1 MIYGSITNCTVVG
14 HGVRSEWECRLGY
27 QIISENT
34 ATNTREIKLQLEA
47 RTIHSKYTAVGNQLT
62 PTIDGVPL
70 NPIGMNFSTSN
81 VNVWQVLGTRTI
93 TITGAFNGIKTGSFT
108 TNLTGDWGLKSG
120 SASVTINLANL
131 HTPPVVTKVTMQETN
146 SSLNSYSG
154 IVQFLSSKT
163 ITFTT
168 TTYDNATISSY
179 QVYHNGVLI
188 GSSTTNGMTIDFDK
202 VGTLITFPMNNKTYC
217 TLRFVVIDSYGTSGY
232 LESQYEVIPYVKP
245 NLVQTSSSVKRNGQL
260 SGKVKLNLVGS
271 FYNQKVNNVANTIKL
286 EFTYWKKGETEPS
299 TYYTIP
305 FTLNGNSLNIS
316 NWSVAI
322 NNQEI
327 TDIDKNYAYNFKI
340 RATDKFNKQ
349 SEITLLCPVG
359 EYVWAEYKD
368 RVDFNDISVKNQNPF
383 LYSTK
388 ETRIGSLEDG
398 TSIYRRIYE
407 GTISSAD
414 KEILESNIINM
425 DVLDFS
431 KGKVNN
437 QSGTQLGLGY
447 NREGYGSQLYLYNN
461 ELTLAH
467 TSDIVGKYRI
477 ILDYAKTRGYL
488 VKGNSK
494 QETTT
499 GKNLARIDNTNI
511 SDTGYTLNSTD
522 GLIQITTTKKA
533 NSFDLCKGTRTG
545 AYLPTYA
552 NANDYKLTT
561 ANQGTYKISI
571 SSIDANIT
579 GTANQLVSIFTNQRQ
594 IQPYITKDGVFSGTT
609 SFTLAANEYVKSIY
623 LWTNETTTI
632 TKLNFKIQ
640 LENGSTAT
648 EWEKFTYGASP
659 NPQYPQNIEVV
670 ENVEIANLDGN
681 YFDIS
686 KVITNIYVTNN
697 NNGTLTIN
705 IPSDSTA
712 YFAAKPNTLKDYC
725 PNLKVGDTVY
735 LNATSTGTHKRIY
748 LLTSQY
754 LWNFGSARTITQD
767 DLNSSVYWYA
777 SGLNTTATISNI
789 MISKENDG
797 IYKPYQQ
804 MKATIDLKGNCL
816 CKLND
821 IQDYL
826 LIHKNKYWLVKN
838 VSRGVIS
845 LTSTYGT
852 DSLMWY
858 FFKKPND
865 SIDLG
870 VYTTHGVSEVGL
882 SDTTKPIYFGG
893 HGNTSLYAIVYN
905 KSKTGTI
912 PTIEEL
918 KALVDG
924 KYFYYQLA
932 QPQLIDLGELPEEIK
947 VDENVQLISNLDTT
961 IEITDNFDFDT
972 YKKY

>member
-70 NPIGMNFSTSN
+70 NTIGMNFSTSN

-131 HTPPVVTKVTMQETN
+131 HTSPVVTKVTMQEKN
-146 SSLNSYSG
+146 SLVNSYAG

-168 TTYDNATISSY
+168 TTYENATISSY

-260 SGKVKLNLVGS
+260 TGKVKLNLVGS

-286 EFTYWKKGETEPS
+286 EFTYWKKGEIEHS

-305 FTLNGNSLNIS
+305 FILNGNSLNIS

-322 NNQEI
+322 NNQEV

-359 EYVWAEYKD
+359 EYLWAEFKD
-368 RVDFNDISVKNQNPF
+368 RVDFKDITVKNQNPF

-398 TSIYRRIYE
+398 TSIYRKIYE
-407 GTISSAD
+407 GTISSTD
-414 KEILESNIINM
+414 KEILQSNIINM

-447 NREGYGSQLYLYNN
+447 NMEGYGSQLYLYNN

-488 VKGNSK
+488 VKGNSY
-494 QETTT
+494 QETTK
-499 GKNLARIDNTNI
+499 GYQVLNLPDKTTTNY
-511 SDTGYTLNSTD
+511 G
-522 GLIQITTTKKA
+522 ITTT
-533 NSFDLCKGTRTG
+533 
-545 AYLPTYA
+545 
-552 NANDYKLTT
+552 
-561 ANQGTYKISI
+561 
-571 SSIDANIT
+571 
-579 GTANQLVSIFTNQRQ
+579 
-594 IQPYITKDGVFSGTT
+594 TKDGIITLNGTFTETQAKGVYIVGSNLPNFKAGETYTLKVYGLTNTKVYVQMNYYNGTT
-609 SFTLAANEYVKSIY
+609 YKMLMNRGNDKARVYTIPDDFVEADSFFIGILPTENSINQTLKIMLVKGEY
-623 LWTNETTTI
+623 TDETMPD
-632 TKLNFKIQ
+632 F
-640 LENGSTAT
+640 
-648 EWEKFTYGASP
+648 EKFTYGASP

-670 ENVEIANLDGN
+670 ENVEIANLGGN

-686 KVITNIYVTNN
+686 KVITNTYVINN
-697 NNGTLTIN
+697 NDETLTIK
-705 IPSDSTA
+705 IPSDSTTYPA
-712 YFAAKPNTLKDYC
+712 GRPNTLKDYC

-748 LLTSQY
+748 LLKSVYT
-754 LWNFGSARTITQD
+754 WVFGSARTITQD
-767 DLNSSVYWYA
+767 DLDSAVYWYA
-777 SGLNTTATISNI
+777 SGVNTTATISDI
-789 MISKENDG
+789 MISKENNG

-804 MKATIDLKGNCL
+804 MKATIDLKGNFIG
-816 CKLND
+816 KIGD

-838 VSRGVIS
+838 VGRGVIS
-845 LTSTYGT
+845 LTGTYET
-852 DSLMWY
+852 DTLMWY
-858 FFKKPND
+858 FFKKPTD
-865 SIDLG
+865 SIDYQY
-870 VYTTHGVSEVGL
+870 YTTNGFSEVCIFV
-882 SDTTKPIYFGG
+882 TAKPILFSGAG
-893 HGNTSLYAIVYN
+893 DKLLYAIVYN
-905 KSKTGTI
+905 KSKIETI

-932 QPQLIDLGELPEEIK
+932 QPQLIELGELPEE
-947 VDENVQLISNLDTT
+947 VEVSDDVQLISNLDTT

-972 YKKY
+972 Y

>member
-70 NPIGMNFSTSN
+70 NPIGMNFSASN

-131 HTPPVVTKVTMQETN
+131 HTPPVVTKVTMQEKN
-146 SSLNSYSG
+146 SLVNSYAG

-168 TTYDNATISSY
+168 TTYENATISSY

-188 GSSTTNGMTIDFDK
+188 GSSTANGMTIDFDK

-217 TLRFVVIDSYGTSGY
+217 TLRFVVIDSYETSGY

-260 SGKVKLNLVGS
+260 TGKVKLNLVGS

-286 EFTYWKKGETEPS
+286 EFTYWKKGETETS

-322 NNQEI
+322 NDQEI

-340 RATDKFNKQ
+340 RATDKFNKR

-359 EYVWAEYKD
+359 EYVWAEFKEK
-368 RVDFNDISVKNQNPF
+368 VDFKGITVKNQNPF

-407 GTISSAD
+407 GTISSTD
-414 KEILESNIINM
+414 KEILQSNIINM

-467 TSDIVGKYRI
+467 TPDIVGKYRI

-488 VKGNSK
+488 VKGNSY
-494 QETTT
+494 QETTK
-499 GKNLARIDNTNI
+499 GYQVLNLPDKTSTNYGI
-511 SDTGYTLNSTD
+511 
-522 GLIQITTTKKA
+522 
-533 NSFDLCKGTRTG
+533 
-545 AYLPTYA
+545 
-552 NANDYKLTT
+552 
-561 ANQGTYKISI
+561 
-571 SSIDANIT
+571 
-579 GTANQLVSIFTNQRQ
+579 
-594 IQPYITKDGVFSGTT
+594 
-609 SFTLAANEYVKSIY
+609 
-623 LWTNETTTI
+623 TTI
-632 TKLNFKIQ
+632 TQDGITTLNGTFTETQAKGVYIVGSNLPNFKAGETYTLKVYGLTNTNVYVQMNYNNGTTNKMLMNRGNDKARVYTIPDDFVEADSFFIGI
-640 LENGSTAT
+640 LPNENIINQTLKIMLVKGEYTDET
-648 EWEKFTYGASP
+648 MPDFEKFTYGASP

-686 KVITNIYVTNN
+686 KVITNMYVTN

-705 IPSDSTA
+705 TSSDSSAVTA
-712 YFAAKPNTLKDYC
+712 GKPNTLKDYC

-735 LNATSTGTHKRIY
+735 LNFKTTGTTKNIY
-748 LLTSQY
+748 LLKSNHGWVVGKT
-754 LWNFGSARTITQD
+754 RTITQD
-767 DLNSSVYWYA
+767 DLDSSVYWYA
-777 SGLNTTATISNI
+777 SGVNTSATISDI

-804 MKATIDLKGNCL
+804 MKATIDLKSNIISKIG
-816 CKLND
+816 D

-826 LIHKNKYWLVKN
+826 LIHKNKCWLVKN
-838 VSRGVIS
+838 VGKVVFNGSESWSLQSINSYGIANFLFNHKLNGINDKNAIS
-845 LTSTYGT
+845 SHFIQQQTAIANTKNECMYWQNNAVYIRMNETIANTAEKFKQWLSTNNVT
-852 DSLMWY
+852 
-858 FFKKPND
+858 
-865 SIDLG
+865 
-870 VYTTHGVSEVGL
+870 V
-882 SDTTKPIYFGG
+882 
-893 HGNTSLYAIVYN
+893 
-905 KSKTGTI
+905 
-912 PTIEEL
+912 
-918 KALVDG
+918 
-924 KYFYYQLA
+924 YYQLA
-932 QPQLIDLGELPEEIK
+932 TPQLIELGELPEE
-947 VDENVQLISNLDTT
+947 VEVSDDVQLISNLDTT

>member
-27 QIISENT
+27 QIISEDT

-70 NPIGMNFSTSN
+70 NPIGMNFSASN

-131 HTPPVVTKVTMQETN
+131 HTPPVVTKVTMQEKN
-146 SSLNSYSG
+146 SLVNSYTG

-188 GSSTTNGMTIDFDK
+188 GSSTANGMTIDFDK

-286 EFTYWKKGETEPS
+286 EFTYYKKGETEPT

-340 RATDKFNKQ
+340 RATDHFNKQ

-359 EYVWAEYKD
+359 EYVWAEFKD
-368 RVDFNDISVKNQNPF
+368 RVDFKDITIKNQNPF
-383 LYSTK
+383 VYSTK

-398 TSIYRRIYE
+398 TAVYRKMYF
-407 GTISSAD
+407 GTIANTD
-414 KEILESNIINM
+414 KEIIESNIINK
-425 DVLDFS
+425 DIFNYNDGAVH
-431 KGKVNN
+431 N

-488 VKGNSK
+488 VKGNSY
-494 QETTT
+494 QETTI
-499 GKNLARIDNTNI
+499 GKNLFNMLTISSNTFLKSVDENRLVLEAVNSSGAQYLSNYIRDVDSTKSFTFSFKSKKTKVGLTGDPLIRIIIYGSNDNSTYTLLHSLAKSTPEENVEY
-511 SDTGYTLNSTD
+511 SFFKTVTGYSYYRFFIYNNGSNNVTIGESTEYWD
-522 GLIQITTTKKA
+522 IQ
-533 NSFDLCKGTRTG
+533 FEE
-545 AYLPTYA
+545 
-552 NANDYKLTT
+552 
-561 ANQGTYKISI
+561 
-571 SSIDANIT
+571 
-579 GTANQLVSIFTNQRQ
+579 
-594 IQPYITKDGVFSGTT
+594 GTT
-609 SFTLAANEYVKSIY
+609 V
-623 LWTNETTTI
+623 TN
-632 TKLNFKIQ
+632 
-640 LENGSTAT
+640 
-648 EWEKFTYGASP
+648 WEKFTYGASP
-659 NPQYPQNIEVV
+659 NPQYPQEIEVV
-670 ENVEIANLDGN
+670 DNVKI
-681 YFDIS
+681 
-686 KVITNIYVTNN
+686 
-697 NNGTLTIN
+697 
-705 IPSDSTA
+705 
-712 YFAAKPNTLKDYC
+712 
-725 PNLKVGDTVY
+725 KVG
-735 LNATSTGTHKRIY
+735 N
-748 LLTSQY
+748 
-754 LWNFGSARTITQD
+754 
-767 DLNSSVYWYA
+767 
-777 SGLNTTATISNI
+777 
-789 MISKENDG
+789 KET
-797 IYKPYQQ
+797 
-804 MKATIDLKGNCL
+804 TIDLKGNCVS
-816 CKLND
+816 KLGD

-838 VSRGVIS
+838 VGKVVLNGSESWYAQDRELTNTWRYYTSNILPNSVPNIS
-845 LTSTYGT
+845 LSNR
-852 DSLMWY
+852 
-858 FFKKPND
+858 FKNANVNVINSND
-865 SIDLG
+865 EEALCRIN
-870 VYTTHGVSEVGL
+870 E
-882 SDTTKPIYFGG
+882 KQI
-893 HGNTSLYAIVYN
+893 AIRLN
-905 KSKTGTI
+905 KSRATTLANFKTWLSNNNVT
-912 PTIEEL
+912 
-918 KALVDG
+918 V
-924 KYFYYQLA
+924 YYLLA
-932 QPQLIDLGELPEEIK
+932 QPQVIELGELPEE
-947 VDENVQLISNLDTT
+947 VEVSDDVQLISNLDTT

-972 YKKY
+972 YKTY

>member
-70 NPIGMNFSTSN
+70 NPIGMNFSASN

-131 HTPPVVTKVTMQETN
+131 HTPPVVTKVTMQEKN
-146 SSLNSYSG
+146 SLVNSYAG

-168 TTYDNATISSY
+168 TTYENATISSY

-188 GSSTTNGMTIDFDK
+188 GSSTANGMTIDFDK

-431 KGKVNN
+431 KGRVNN

-447 NREGYGSQLYLYNN
+447 NREGYGAQLYLYNN

-467 TSDIVGKYRI
+467 TSDIVGNYRI
-477 ILDYAKTRGYL
+477 MLDYAKTRGYL
-488 VKGNSK
+488 IKGNSY
-494 QETTT
+494 QETTE
-499 GKNLARIDNTNI
+499 GYNEIDTLDNI
-511 SDTGYTLNSTD
+511 S
-522 GLIQITTTKKA
+522 IT
-533 NSFDLCKGTRTG
+533 NL
-545 AYLPTYA
+545 
-552 NANDYKLTT
+552 
-561 ANQGTYKISI
+561 
-571 SSIDANIT
+571 
-579 GTANQLVSIFTNQRQ
+579 
-594 IQPYITKDGVFSGTT
+594 
-609 SFTLAANEYVKSIY
+609 
-623 LWTNETTTI
+623 TI
-632 TKLNFKIQ
+632 TKNTNGTFLVNGTLSEFVPRNIAKSRKLKAGTYTISIDRNGAEMQADIYYKDSTGTQKYLFKGGGKLKVTFDEEVTMISVNVYFSKGTYTNDIVSLQ
-640 LENGSTAT
+640 IEKGETIT
-648 EWEKFTYGASP
+648 KYEKFTYGASP
-659 NPQYPQNIEVV
+659 NPEFPQPIEVV
-670 ENVEIANLDGN
+670 DNVKI
-681 YFDIS
+681 
-686 KVITNIYVTNN
+686 
-697 NNGTLTIN
+697 
-705 IPSDSTA
+705 
-712 YFAAKPNTLKDYC
+712 
-725 PNLKVGDTVY
+725 KVG
-735 LNATSTGTHKRIY
+735 N
-748 LLTSQY
+748 
-754 LWNFGSARTITQD
+754 
-767 DLNSSVYWYA
+767 
-777 SGLNTTATISNI
+777 
-789 MISKENDG
+789 KET
-797 IYKPYQQ
+797 
-804 MKATIDLKGNCL
+804 TIDLKGNCVS
-816 CKLND
+816 KIGD

-826 LIHKNKYWLVKN
+826 LIHKKKYWLVKN

>member
-27 QIISENT
+27 QIISEDT

-81 VNVWQVLGTRTI
+81 VNVWQVLGTRNI
-93 TITGAFNGIKTGSFT
+93 AIVGAFNGIKTGSFT

-131 HTPPVVTKVTMQETN
+131 HTPPVVTKVTMQEKN
-146 SSLNSYSG
+146 SLVNSYAG

-168 TTYDNATISSY
+168 TTYENATISSY

-286 EFTYWKKGETEPS
+286 EFTYYKKGETEPT

-359 EYVWAEYKD
+359 EYVWAEFKD
-368 RVDFNDISVKNQNPF
+368 RVDFKDITIKSQNPF

-398 TSIYRRIYE
+398 TNIYRKIYE
-407 GTISSAD
+407 GTISSTD
-414 KEILESNIINM
+414 KEILQSNIINM

-477 ILDYAKTRGYL
+477 ILDYAKTRGYSI
-488 VKGNSK
+488 KGNSK
-494 QETTT
+494 QETTI
-499 GKNLARIDNTNI
+499 GKNLARIDDTNI
-511 SDTGYTLNSTD
+511 SSTGYTLKSTK
-522 GLIQITTTKKA
+522 GLIQITTTGTA
-533 NSFDLCKGTRTG
+533 NSFDLCNGTRIG

-670 ENVEIANLDGN
+670 ENVSILGDNINLFNASTITENNFINAGDGVLGASSVSNVSDYIEIRANDTIT
-681 YFDIS
+681 IS
-686 KVITNIYVTNN
+686 YDYDSLLNT
-697 NNGTLTIN
+697 GTRSIVFY
-705 IPSDSTA
+705 DSNKKYISGTA
-712 YFAAKPNTLKDYC
+712 YNSTTKIATYTSPNNAKYMRFSYDKNCYDIAVLEQQ
-725 PNLKVGDTVY
+725 KV
-735 LNATSTGTHKRIY
+735 
-748 LLTSQY
+748 
-754 LWNFGSARTITQD
+754 
-767 DLNSSVYWYA
+767 
-777 SGLNTTATISNI
+777 
-789 MISKENDG
+789 
-797 IYKPYQQ
+797 
-804 MKATIDLKGNCL
+804 TIDLKGNCVS
-816 CKLND
+816 KIGD

-838 VSRGVIS
+838 VGKVVLNGSESWSLQSINSYGIANFLFNHKLNGINDKNAIS
-845 LTSTYGT
+845 SHFIQQQTAIANTKNECMYWQNNAVYIRMNKTTASTVEA
-852 DSLMWY
+852 
-858 FFKKPND
+858 FKQWL
-865 SIDLG
+865 S
-870 VYTTHGVSEVGL
+870 THNVTV
-882 SDTTKPIYFGG
+882 
-893 HGNTSLYAIVYN
+893 
-905 KSKTGTI
+905 
-912 PTIEEL
+912 
-918 KALVDG
+918 
-924 KYFYYQLA
+924 YYQLA
-932 QPQLIDLGELPEEIK
+932 QPQLIDLGELPEE
-947 VDENVQLISNLDTT
+947 VEVSDDVQLISNLETS